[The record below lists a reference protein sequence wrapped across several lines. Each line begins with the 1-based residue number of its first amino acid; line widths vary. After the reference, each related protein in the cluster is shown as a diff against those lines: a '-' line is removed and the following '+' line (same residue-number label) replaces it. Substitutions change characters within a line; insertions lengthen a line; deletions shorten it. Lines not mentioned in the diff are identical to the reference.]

1 MGTKPILFINAV
13 IIFPHISGEINRVL
27 KIVYLITWDFSE
39 RKEFSLPTCTGRK
52 LFSFKTG
59 SCLERAVSS
68 RRPRENN
75 KYFSLWKKDINK
87 GFLIYSILNFMHGKA
102 LPAKH
107 YLTSSSNSNIPVS
120 QKSNVPQSKL
130 LIAWQYPKLIKR

>member
-52 LFSFKTG
+52 LFSFKSG
-59 SCLERAVSS
+59 SCLERAISS
-68 RRPRENN
+68 RISSRKSQIFFPLEKRHQQRFSHLRYLKFYAWYSTPCKTLSYFKFKF
-75 KYFSLWKKDINK
+75 KYTGKPKVKCTSVQA
-87 GFLIYSILNFMHGKA
+87 LNCLA
-102 LPAKH
+102 
-107 YLTSSSNSNIPVS
+107 VS
-120 QKSNVPQSKL
+120 
-130 LIAWQYPKLIKR
+130 